1 LARGRL
7 ARSSLAVSLRT
18 NAEFARQLA
27 ARGSNLI
34 LAARSADR
42 LAALAEDLQARHR
55 VTVTTLPADLS
66 LPADVS
72 RVVAATAATRVDLL
86 VNNAG
91 FGTYGS
97 FAGLDPAREH
107 AEVMVNAV
115 AAVGLAHAVLPGM
128 LTRRTGGIIT
138 VASTIAFQ
146 PSPQQAVYGATKA
159 FGLAFSEALWTE
171 TRGSGVR
178 ILALCPGPTATGF
191 FASLGDQNATTS
203 IIYRRAADPAGVV
216 RAGLDHDAMTVIPG
230 LRNRFLAQGHR
241 FFPRTV
247 MARRTQHASAAEC
260 RM

>member
-1 LARGRL
+1 LACGRL

-159 FGLAFSEALWTE
+159 FAWRS
-171 TRGSGVR
+171 
-178 ILALCPGPTATGF
+178 
-191 FASLGDQNATTS
+191 
-203 IIYRRAADPAGVV
+203 
-216 RAGLDHDAMTVIPG
+216 
-230 LRNRFLAQGHR
+230 
-241 FFPRTV
+241 
-247 MARRTQHASAAEC
+247 ARRCGPRPAAAGSASSRCAPGRPRPGSSPASATRTPPPASSTGAPPT
-260 RM
+260 RPASSGPAWTVWTTTR